1 MPSSRVTGPQVSPNV
16 FDVVGE
22 DGDKPGFIAH
32 TGLAESAGS
41 HRCEKVPVID
51 MAPPLHASGTGNHI
65 RAHVMGTA
73 NLTHDELHKIRT
85 FVDRHAYEHLAFQ
98 QLEGKKLLRALSAV
112 PQMYCILPHSRPYN
126 EADGRYCR
134 TLFSCAGFVLEAYR
148 FARIALLLA
157 APIPSVDLAI
167 LRLAYPV
174 QFRLIDRG
182 PLRLEDLGLEGPGP
196 WPVLLCGYLFHALNR
211 DGDSIRRQPYQ
222 PGPDDWYFR

>member
-1 MPSSRVTGPQVSPNV
+1 VPSFRVTEPQISLKE
-16 FDVVGE
+16 FDVVGR
-22 DGDKPGFIAH
+22 DGDEPGFVAH
-32 TGLAESAGS
+32 TGLAESAGL
-41 HRCEKVPVID
+41 HGCEKVPVID
-51 MAPPLHASGTGNHI
+51 MAPPLHGNGAANQVT
-65 RAHVMGTA
+65 AHVVGTA
-73 NLTHDELHKIRT
+73 DLTHDELQKIRT
-85 FVDRHAYEHLAFQ
+85 FVDRHANEHLAFQ
-98 QLEGKKLLRALSAV
+98 QFRGRRLLNAV

-196 WPVLLCGYLFHALNR
+196 WPVLLCGYLFHGLNR
-211 DGDSIRRQPYQ
+211 DADSIRRQPYQ